1 VIARRSNRRVNAARV
16 EELCR
21 KLDVSEF
28 RAFLQEKE
36 PVRYARIRNITDRQA
51 LAAMH
56 KVRLYE
62 PHFTPEEKAFSRG
75 WLQDHGFTETID
87 VAELQRSRRKAAAP
101 PAAGASILDPILAV
115 P

>member
-1 VIARRSNRRVNAARV
+1 MIARRSNRRVNAARV

-36 PVRYARIRNITDRQA
+36 PIRYARIRNITDRQA

-56 KVRLYE
+56 KVRCYE

-75 WLQDHGFTETID
+75 WLQDHGFTEAID
-87 VAELQRSRRKAAAP
+87 TTELQRSRRKAAP

>member
-36 PVRYARIRNITDRQA
+36 PIRYARIRNITDRQA

-56 KVRLYE
+56 KVRCYE

-75 WLQDHGFTETID
+75 WLQDHGFTEAID
-87 VAELQRSRRKAAAP
+87 TTELQRSRRKAAS